1 MEPNKLPRS
10 SGQASSLFSGIV
22 RATPPPPTDIP
33 VPPPSVDMPQ
43 PCYSALALD
52 IDGTITT
59 ADARVVY
66 GLVQEARQAGSHVA
80 INTARPQLHCSMSG
94 LGRAGRLVQP
104 AVCMA
109 AAVMT
114 ELGPPGPAAFQSC
127 ETLVTTRAVLALRY
141 CDEPEWGLT
150 THLVA
155 REHHYCGAAWTRNLA
170 AAVAWGILGNIPKSK
185 VANMDRIAEKCNVPR
200 ACALLVDDR
209 PENIEAAERAG
220 YVGVLVDE
228 QTGITPRIAR
238 DIMDRLKKCAQAL

>member
-1 MEPNKLPRS
+1 M
-10 SGQASSLFSGIV
+10 
-22 RATPPPPTDIP
+22 
-33 VPPPSVDMPQ
+33 PPPSVDMPQ

-80 INTARPQLHCSMSG
+80 INTARPQLHCSMV
-94 LGRAGRLVQP
+94 RLVVRAVAEMATYYSPTQP
-104 AVCMA
+104 PDACAWQPSHGSPPSMA
-109 AAVMT
+109 A
-114 ELGPPGPAAFQSC
+114 LPRSLPPGPAAS
-127 ETLVTTRAVLALRY
+127 RSSIALGASRRRRRQRSLRHRLRPSRY

-170 AAVAWGILGNIPKSK
+170 AAIAWGILGNVPKSK

-200 ACALLVDDR
+200 SCALLVDDR
-209 PENIEAAERAG
+209 PENIVAAERAG

-238 DIMDRLKKCAQAL
+238 DIMDRLKKCAAGA

>member
-1 MEPNKLPRS
+1 M
-10 SGQASSLFSGIV
+10 
-22 RATPPPPTDIP
+22 
-33 VPPPSVDMPQ
+33 PPPSGDMPQ

-80 INTARPQLHCSMSG
+80 INTARPQLHCGMV
-94 LGRAGRLVQP
+94 RLVVR
-104 AVCMA
+104 AVAELATYTTRRVCMA
-109 AAVMT
+109 LPGQRARAAWPCSLSEQPST
-114 ELGPPGPAAFQSC
+114 GSLSKAGANDLLRHRLGPS
-127 ETLVTTRAVLALRY
+127 RY

-170 AAVAWGILGNIPKSK
+170 AAIAWGILGNVPKSK

-209 PENIEAAERAG
+209 PENIVAAERAG

-238 DIMDRLKKCAQAL
+238 DIMDRLKKCAQAH

>member
-1 MEPNKLPRS
+1 M
-10 SGQASSLFSGIV
+10 
-22 RATPPPPTDIP
+22 
-33 VPPPSVDMPQ
+33 
-43 PCYSALALD
+43 
-52 IDGTITT
+52 
-59 ADARVVY
+59 
-66 GLVQEARQAGSHVA
+66 
-80 INTARPQLHCSMSG
+80 
-94 LGRAGRLVQP
+94 QP

-114 ELGPPGPAAFQSC
+114 ELGPPGPAAFQGGAA
-127 ETLVTTRAVLALRY
+127 LVTTRAILALRY

>member
-1 MEPNKLPRS
+1 
-10 SGQASSLFSGIV
+10 
-22 RATPPPPTDIP
+22 
-33 VPPPSVDMPQ
+33 
-43 PCYSALALD
+43 
-52 IDGTITT
+52 
-59 ADARVVY
+59 
-66 GLVQEARQAGSHVA
+66 
-80 INTARPQLHCSMSG
+80 
-94 LGRAGRLVQP
+94 
-104 AVCMA
+104 MA

-114 ELGPPGPAAFQSC
+114 ELGPPDPAAFRGGAA
-127 ETLVTTRAVLALRY
+127 LVTTRAVLALRY

-170 AAVAWGILGNIPKSK
+170 AAVAWGILCNIPKSK